1 MANIPIWNNNPGPVW
16 GSTPFGFYD
25 NDLEFQQEAP
35 LFATWAAR
43 RLGYPIVEVELQ
55 DVNFYAALEE
65 AITTYGNEVYQWKI
79 REGYLSMEGNIV
91 NDTTTFNNKL
101 ITPGNLGS
109 IIRIAENYASEAGV
123 GGYTT
128 YYTGSLTLTASVQ
141 DYDLKKWALD
151 NGISGSGIEIKKI
164 FFEAP
169 PAIVRYFDPYAGTGT
184 GIQSLLETFG
194 FGQFS
199 PGINFLLMPIYFD
212 VQKLQAIELNDQIR
226 KSAFSFDLVNNN
238 LRIFPIPGDRMDGAE
253 KKLFFHY
260 IKRDERND
268 VTSATPTYDSG
279 SSTLVTNVSNVPYV
293 NPVYGEINSIGKQ
306 WIRLF
311 ALAAVK
317 ETLGYVRKK
326 YQTIPIPGAE
336 VTLNGDDLLTD
347 ARTEKEKL
355 LENLRDMLGMTSRKT
370 QLENQS
376 MEADF
381 IQKTLI
387 NVALPIY
394 IF

>member
-1 MANIPIWNNNPGPVW
+1 MANIAIWNNSPGPVW
-16 GSTPFGFYD
+16 GNTPFGFYD

-35 LFATWAAR
+35 LFATWCSR
-43 RLGYPIVEVELQ
+43 RLGYPIVEIELQ
-55 DVNFYAALEE
+55 DINFYAAFEE

-91 NDTTTFNNKL
+91 SDVTTFNNKL
-101 ITPGNLGS
+101 ITPNLGS

-128 YYTGSLTLTASVQ
+128 YYTGSIQMSASVQ
-141 DYDLKKWALD
+141 DYDLKQWAIQQ
-151 NGISGSGIEIKKI
+151 GISGSGIEIKKI
-164 FFEAP
+164 FYEAP

-212 VQKLQAIELNDQIR
+212 VQKIQAIELNDQIR
-226 KSAFSFDLVNNN
+226 KSAYSFDLVNNN
-238 LRIFPIPGDRMDGAE
+238 LRIFPIPNREGL
-253 KKLFFHY
+253 LFFHY

-268 VTSATPTYDSG
+268 VTSATPNYDSG
-279 SSTLVTNVSNVPYV
+279 SSTLITNVSNVPYD
-293 NPVYGEINSIGKQ
+293 NPIYCKVNSIGKQ
-306 WIRLF
+306 WIRQY
-311 ALAAVK
+311 ALSAVK
-317 ETLGYVRKK
+317 ETLAYVRKK
-326 YQTIPIPGAE
+326 YATIPIPGAE

-347 ARTEKEKL
+347 ARAEKL
-355 LENLRDMLGMTSRKT
+355 ALLEQLRAMLDVTSRKT

-376 MEADF
+376 MESDF
-381 IQKTLI
+381 MQKTLT